1 MAGRGADTMEHDG
14 GDTISDV
21 SFPFGEGVSGRGRS
35 SISVS
40 DEGEETF
47 YVPERRPSL
56 DLEDG
61 LRPMDTTHW

>member
-1 MAGRGADTMEHDG
+1 MVHDG

-21 SFPFGEGVSGRGRS
+21 SFPFGEGVSGGGRS

-40 DEGEETF
+40 DEGEEAF

-56 DLEDG
+56 DNG
-61 LRPMDTTHW
+61 L